1 MLLAL
6 QVMLPLFKF
15 TGRHNYSK
23 ALFVH
28 FSELQFLW
36 PRDLALTAVAHSC
49 IDSGGGGVGACVCAR
64 ACARSDLWC
73 VVGQYAPIGSWYEKM
88 MLYVKERKSWSQA
101 GNVLPLPHG
110 FVTTNPAM
118 TSRASV
124 MSTSRAERAEGSA
137 RLVGSSLMSRTAAR
151 LAAGEPGSEFGSS
164 AGEP

>member
-88 MLYVKERKSWSQA
+88 MLYVKERKSH
-101 GNVLPLPHG
+101 VLEPSWQRFALPHG
-110 FVTTNPAM
+110 FVTTTLFPCCRSHRCSNCPA
-118 TSRASV
+118 
-124 MSTSRAERAEGSA
+124 
-137 RLVGSSLMSRTAAR
+137 LK
-151 LAAGEPGSEFGSS
+151 
-164 AGEP
+164 